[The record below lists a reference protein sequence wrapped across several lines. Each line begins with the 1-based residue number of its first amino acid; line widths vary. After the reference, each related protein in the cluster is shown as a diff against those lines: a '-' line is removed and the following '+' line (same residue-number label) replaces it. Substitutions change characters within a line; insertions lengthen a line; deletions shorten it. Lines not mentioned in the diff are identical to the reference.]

1 GAGKREPALV
11 HEPGAAVVLLDCPL
25 GPRRFVGRQQTR
37 RSIEGRCARSPACV
51 ATRNTHSRVRANA
64 LQLAAPG
71 LTSEVDASVFDPE
84 PHRSRDRRA
93 VTPETDD
100 QAVVRAVERVDRTER
115 LALGDGTGL
124 GLHGAP

>member
-1 GAGKREPALV
+1 
-11 HEPGAAVVLLDCPL
+11 
-25 GPRRFVGRQQTR
+25 
-37 RSIEGRCARSPACV
+37 
-51 ATRNTHSRVRANA
+51 TRNTHSRVRANA

-124 GLHGAP
+124 GMHGAPIEPVHRMNNGRLDAHLSYAPVRGPARPAAPRCPRSCVLRGCGPTAFG